1 MSENQ
6 RIVGLDAARAIMM
19 LLGVLLHALVFSIFF
34 IEINSVSEFHVIMG
48 TFFTI
53 HTFRMPAFFLLAG
66 YFSNMILETRGSDGY
81 LKNRGKR
88 LGLVF
93 LIFAPTIAPLTY
105 LASDSTQPLGLQHL
119 WFLYYLLIVSGVFY
133 LSTFLKMPEWLGNFQ
148 RKFGS
153 WISSPA
159 LLWLAPLILTP
170 IPGLLDESARIK
182 TSESLIPNLTLL
194 AFYGLFFAL
203 GITLHKS
210 GRVGLDALARRAPIL
225 LVVGFLAAQVA
236 FGWGVDDG
244 LDVAKIPAALVA
256 SFYLSLGVI
265 GIFVRLIKQENRV
278 WTYLRKTSY
287 WVYLVHLP
295 IVFVVL
301 RLAGALNLTSL
312 IAIPSAFLFA
322 FGFSLVTYE
331 FLVKRTALVRIV

>member
-1 MSENQ
+1 
-6 RIVGLDAARAIMM
+6 MM

-34 IEINSVSEFHVIMG
+34 IEIDSLLEFHVIMG

-66 YFSNMILETRGSDGY
+66 YFSNVILETRGPDGY

-133 LSTFLKMPEWLGNFQ
+133 LATFLKMPEWLGNFQ
-148 RKFGS
+148 SKLGAWLS
-153 WISSPA
+153 DPA
-159 LLWLAPLILTP
+159 LLWLAPLVLSP
-170 IPGLLDESARIK
+170 IPGILDEGARIQ
-182 TSESLIPNLTLL
+182 TSESFIPNPTLL
-194 AFYGLFFAL
+194 AFYSLFFAL
-203 GITLHKS
+203 GATLHKS
-210 GRVGLDALARRAPIL
+210 GRVGLDALARRSPVL
-225 LVVGFLAAQVA
+225 LVLGFLAAQVA

-244 LDVAKIPAALVA
+244 LDVAKIPSALLA
-256 SFYLSLGVI
+256 SFYLSLGVV
-265 GIFVRLIKQENRV
+265 GIFVRLTKQENRV
-278 WTYLRKTSY
+278 WTYLRKSSY

-301 RLAGALNLTSL
+301 RLAGAFNLPSL
-312 IAIPSAFLFA
+312 IAVPSAYLIA
-322 FGFSLVTYE
+322 CGLSLVTYE